1 MPVLPIAGIRKIVRD
16 PLARQVAC
24 AVLLK
29 FLLLAGLWW
38 LFVKDVT
45 WTPSPDDVGGSFLS
59 STPKAGAR
67 PEVNAP

>member
-1 MPVLPIAGIRKIVRD
+1 LPVLPIADVRKIVRD
-16 PLARQVAC
+16 PSTRRVVY

-38 LFVKDVT
+38 VFVKDVT
-45 WTPSPDDVGGSFLS
+45 WTPSPDDVGKSFLS
-59 STPKAGAR
+59 SVPNAASR